1 MKPTKIA
8 LYLSFVLAASTSS
21 VVMAES
27 ITEAITS
34 GKTSADLNLRY
45 ESVSQDNAL
54 KDADAIIISRVDQVS
69 EEKLNGLQRLIGKY
83 HRADVPIGK
92 ISYKPNMIV
101 DSFDQEVMK
110 VEDLK
115 GKRVIAVTAIAAPE
129 SFYNMLESF
138 GAEIVKKRVY
148 PDHYFFN
155 HEDINDI
162 LIESSKHDAIVMT
175 SEKDMVKLR
184 KVSKDSR
191 ICSLNI
197 EVNLNSKF
205 I

>member
-1 MKPTKIA
+1 MVQKI
-8 LYLSFVLAASTSS
+8 
-21 VVMAES
+21 
-27 ITEAITS
+27 
-34 GKTSADLNLRY
+34 
-45 ESVSQDNAL
+45 
-54 KDADAIIISRVDQVS
+54 
-69 EEKLNGLQRLIGKY
+69 NGLQKLIGRY

-92 ISYKPNMIV
+92 ISYRPNMIV

-197 EVNLNSKF
+197 EVNFLSGEQEILSTIRHILNLD
-205 I
+205 